1 MYFTQ
6 HRKEDF
12 AIKETIGWA
21 FFWLLISI
29 TFILY
34 EHVVQTSIQGGL
46 QSLQIF
52 LTFGLIIYS
61 TFGRISN
68 PAKIAFVVFWAIV
81 IYLPITRVI
90 DFYLRD
96 NEMYPLSWVILNGAV
111 GFSAFAL
118 LIFTPPEKELK
129 QIKPIRHIHYILPVL
144 LTSIVF
150 ELRIYNNWQI
160 FVLTVSVGVFLWF
173 INTFIKKIPSF
184 LTGGIIAF
192 ILIYSPL
199 LADGKMI
206 AVMIL
211 SVLVFSI
218 LLVKLHP
225 MLADPGFWVCSIHAT
240 TGFLA
245 TVTYLLVVPV
255 GSGKL
260 FMLLLVNASFAWS
273 LMGSFMLLSLLN
285 RIVGARF

>member
-12 AIKETIGWA
+12 AIKETIGWI
-21 FFWLLISI
+21 FFWLLVST
-29 TFILY
+29 TFIIY
-34 EHVVQTSIQGGL
+34 EHVVLSSIQAGL
-46 QSLQIF
+46 QSLRIF

-68 PAKIAFVVFWAIV
+68 PAKIAFVVFWAMV

-90 DFYLRD
+90 DFYLSD

-129 QIKPIRHIHYILPVL
+129 QIKPVRHIHFILPIL
-144 LTSIVF
+144 LTIIIF
-150 ELRIYNNWQI
+150 ELRIYNNWKI
-160 FVLTVSVGVFLWF
+160 LLFTVSVCVFLWF
-173 INTFIKKIPSF
+173 TNTFIKKIPSF
-184 LTGGIIAF
+184 LPGAIIAF
-192 ILIYSPL
+192 ILIFSPL
-199 LADGKMI
+199 LVEGKMLV
-206 AVMIL
+206 VMIL
-211 SVLVFSI
+211 SVFVFSI
-218 LLVKLHP
+218 FLVKLHP
-225 MLADPGFWVCSIHAT
+225 MLADPGFWVCSIHAS

-255 GSGKL
+255 SSGK
-260 FMLLLVNASFAWS
+260 FLLLLMVSASFAWS
-273 LMGSFMLLSLLN
+273 LMGSFMLLSLIN
-285 RIVGARF
+285 RIVGTRF

>member
-1 MYFTQ
+1 
-6 HRKEDF
+6 
-12 AIKETIGWA
+12 
-21 FFWLLISI
+21 
-29 TFILY
+29 
-34 EHVVQTSIQGGL
+34 
-46 QSLQIF
+46 
-52 LTFGLIIYS
+52 
-61 TFGRISN
+61 
-68 PAKIAFVVFWAIV
+68 
-81 IYLPITRVI
+81 
-90 DFYLRD
+90 
-96 NEMYPLSWVILNGAV
+96 MYPLSWVILNGAV